1 MTSPHKP
8 LSQFHPN
15 FTGMFLWWSPL
26 NIVHRTLVAMA
37 TKRKKLKVSSFK
49 EPKELE
55 LRQSI
60 FF

>member
-26 NIVHRTLVAMA
+26 KIVQRINSMQNWLPWQ
-37 TKRKKLKVSSFK
+37 
-49 EPKELE
+49 PKEKSLN
-55 LRQSI
+55 I

>member
-26 NIVHRTLVAMA
+26 KIVQKNLIPCRTLVAMA
-37 TKRKKLKVSSFK
+37 TERKNFKYLLLKNTKS
-49 EPKELE
+49 
-55 LRQSI
+55 
-60 FF
+60 

>member
-26 NIVHRTLVAMA
+26 KIVHRKTLVAMA
-37 TKRKKLKVSSFK
+37 TERKSFK
-49 EPKELE
+49 YLLLKTQ
-55 LRQSI
+55 RARA
-60 FF
+60 

>member
-26 NIVHRTLVAMA
+26 KLFKEFIPCRTLVAMA
-37 TKRKKLKVSSFK
+37 TERKNFKYLLLKN
-49 EPKELE
+49 PK
-55 LRQSI
+55 S
-60 FF
+60 

>member
-15 FTGMFLWWSPL
+15 FTGLFLWWSPL
-26 NIVHRTLVAMA
+26 KFVQRILFHAELWLPW
-37 TKRKKLKVSSFK
+37 K
-49 EPKELE
+49 PKEKTLN
-55 LRQSI
+55 I